1 MPASSTPSTASAIPI
16 VPISPIL
23 SWDNR
28 WDHIQA
34 RWRWKRGEHRVSPG
48 LYSIGH
54 PTPDSPVL
62 VSANYTLSFDALRS
76 SLKGID
82 AYILVINTFGINVW
96 CAAGKG
102 TFGTEELVERIDT
115 SDLSKVVRHR
125 TVILPQLGA
134 PGVAAH
140 LVKKQSGFKVEYG
153 PVRAADLPDYLKTHK
168 ATPEMRRV
176 RFDTLDRLMLTPVEL
191 LGYFLY
197 LLIAAVALYF
207 WGGWTGSLMLVLA
220 IVSGAVLFPL
230 LLPWLP
236 TRDFST
242 KGWSLGLVVTLVMVL
257 SNTLRLNIDASTAH
271 KTLSALSYLL
281 IWPPV
286 VAYIALNFTGAST
299 FTSRSG
305 VKAEMRSYIRPMA
318 VSFVLGIILNII
330 ARFL

>member
-1 MPASSTPSTASAIPI
+1 MAPDSSLAADITIFPTTPA
-16 VPISPIL
+16 L
-23 SWDNR
+23 SRANR
-28 WDHIQA
+28 WDHILA
-34 RWRWKRGEHRVSPG
+34 RLAWHRGEHKVVPG

-76 SLKGID
+76 ALAGID

-115 SDLSKVVRHR
+115 SELAKVVSHR
-125 TVILPQLGA
+125 TIILPQLGA

-140 LVKKQSGFKVEYG
+140 KVKQQSGFKVEYG
-153 PVRAADLPDYLKTHK
+153 PVRAKDLPEYLKTRV

-176 RFDTLDRLMLTPVEL
+176 RFGAKDRLVLTPVEVVNHFI
-191 LGYFLY
+191 YMA
-197 LLIAAVALYF
+197 IAALAFYF
-207 WGGWTGSLMLVLA
+207 WDGWSGALMVVLTV
-220 IVSGAVLFPL
+220 VSGTVLFPL

-242 KGWSLGLVVTLVMVL
+242 KGWILGLLGAIVVVL
-257 SNTLRLNIDASTAH
+257 WQVLWLATGASGAH
-271 KTLSALSYLL
+271 QFLHAAGYLL
-281 IWPPV
+281 LWPPV
-286 VAYIALNFTGAST
+286 VAYISLNFTGAST

-305 VKAEMRSYIRPMA
+305 VKVEMRKYIRPMI
-318 VSFVLGIILNII
+318 VSLALGIILSII

>member
-1 MPASSTPSTASAIPI
+1 VHTVDATAAE
-16 VPISPIL
+16 VPILPTSPTL
-23 SWDNR
+23 TWKNR
-28 WDHIQA
+28 WDHVQA
-34 RWRWKRGEHRVSPG
+34 RWRWKRGERRVIPG

-54 PTPDSPVL
+54 PTPDSPVM
-62 VSANYTLSFDALRS
+62 VSANYTLSFDALRTA
-76 SLKGID
+76 LYGID

-115 SDLSKVVRHR
+115 SELTKVVRHR

-153 PVRAADLPDYLKTHK
+153 PVRANDLPQYLKTHK
-168 ATPEMRRV
+168 ATPEMRLV
-176 RFDTLDRLMLTPVEL
+176 RFGILDRLMLAPVEL
-191 LGYFLY
+191 LGYFPY
-197 LLIAAVALYF
+197 LAIGAVALYF
-207 WGGWTGSLMLVLA
+207 WGGWMGSLSVVLA

-242 KGWSLGLVVTLVMVL
+242 KGWSLELVVTLIVVL
-257 SNTLRLNIDASTAH
+257 MDTLWLKADTTMTH
-271 KTLSALSYLL
+271 KMLSAASNLL

-286 VAYIALNFTGAST
+286 TAFIALNFTGAST

-305 VKAEMRSYIRPMA
+305 VKAEMHSYIRPMA
-318 VSFVLGIILNII
+318 ISFILGIILNVI

>member
-1 MPASSTPSTASAIPI
+1 LI
-16 VPISPIL
+16 
-23 SWDNR
+23 
-28 WDHIQA
+28 
-34 RWRWKRGEHRVSPG
+34 
-48 LYSIGH
+48 
-54 PTPDSPVL
+54 
-62 VSANYTLSFDALRS
+62 SANYTLSFDALRTA
-76 SLKGID
+76 LYGID

-115 SDLSKVVRHR
+115 SELAKVVRHR

-153 PVRAADLPDYLKTHK
+153 PVRAEDLPEYLKTHK

-176 RFDTLDRLMLTPVEL
+176 RFGIFDRLMLAPVEL
-191 LGYFLY
+191 LGYSLY
-197 LLIAAVALYF
+197 LFIAAVALYF
-207 WGGWTGSLMLVLA
+207 WGGWTGSLLVVLA
-220 IVSGAVLFPL
+220 IVGGAVLFPL
-230 LLPWLP
+230 LLPYLP
-236 TRDFST
+236 TKDFST
-242 KGWSLGLVVTLVMVL
+242 KGWSLGLALTLGVVLM
-257 SNTLRLNIDASTAH
+257 NTLWLNADASTTH
-271 KTLSALSYLL
+271 KILSAVSNLL

-286 VAYIALNFTGAST
+286 VAFIALNFTGAST

>member
-1 MPASSTPSTASAIPI
+1 MQTTDATAAE
-16 VPISPIL
+16 VPILPTSSVL
-23 SWDNR
+23 TWKNR

-34 RWRWKRGEHRVSPG
+34 RWRWKRGEHRVMPS
-48 LYSIGH
+48 LYSIGR

-62 VSANYTLSFDALRS
+62 VSANYTLSFDALRTALYS
-76 SLKGID
+76 TD

-102 TFGTEELVERIDT
+102 TFGTEELVERIET
-115 SDLSKVVRHR
+115 SGLAKVVRHR

-134 PGVAAH
+134 PGVAGH
-140 LVKKQSGFKVEYG
+140 LVKQQSGFKVEYG
-153 PVRAADLPDYLKTHK
+153 PVRAEDLPEYLKTHK

-176 RFDTLDRLMLTPVEL
+176 RFNMLDRLTLAPVEL

-197 LLIAAVALYF
+197 LLIAAIALYF
-207 WGGWTGSLMLVLA
+207 WDGWTGSLMVLLA
-220 IVSGAVLFPL
+220 IVGGTIFFPS

-236 TRDFST
+236 TKDFST
-242 KGWSLGLVVTLVMVL
+242 KGWSLGLVITLAVVL
-257 SNTLRLNIDASTAH
+257 MDTLWLNADASTTH
-271 KTLSALSYLL
+271 KILSTVSNLL
-281 IWPPV
+281 LWPPV
-286 VAYIALNFTGAST
+286 TAFIALNFTGAST

-318 VSFVLGIILNII
+318 ISFILGIMLNII

>member
-1 MPASSTPSTASAIPI
+1 MQTVDATAAEIPI
-16 VPISPIL
+16 LPTSPVL
-23 SWDNR
+23 TWRNR

-34 RWRWKRGEHRVSPG
+34 RWRWRRGEHKIIPG
-48 LYSIGH
+48 LYAIGS

-62 VSANYTLSFDALRS
+62 VSANYTLSFDALRTA
-76 SLKGID
+76 LNGID
-82 AYILVINTFGINVW
+82 AYILVINTFGVNVW

-102 TFGTEELVERIDT
+102 TFGTAELVERLDT
-115 SDLSKVVRHR
+115 SELARVVRHR

-140 LVKKQSGFKVEYG
+140 KVKQQSGFKVEYG
-153 PVRAADLPDYLKTHK
+153 PVRAKDLPQYLKAHK
-168 ATPEMRRV
+168 TTPDMRLV
-176 RFDTLDRLMLTPVEL
+176 RFGILDRLILAPVEL

-197 LLIAAVALYF
+197 LVIAAVALYF
-207 WGGWTGSLMLVLA
+207 WGGWTGALSVVLA

-242 KGWSLGLVVTLVMVL
+242 KGWSLGLAVTLVVVL
-257 SNTLRLNIDASTAH
+257 MEALWLKADTTMTH
-271 KTLSALSYLL
+271 KILSAASNLL

-286 VAYIALNFTGAST
+286 VAFIALNFTGAST

-305 VKAEMRSYIRPMA
+305 VKAEMHSYIRPMA
-318 VSFVLGIILNII
+318 ISFILGIILNII
-330 ARFL
+330 AGFL

>member
-1 MPASSTPSTASAIPI
+1 MQSEETVSAEIPI
-16 VPISPIL
+16 FPTSPVL
-23 SWDNR
+23 SWKNR

-34 RWRWKRGEHRVSPG
+34 RWRWKRGEHKVIPG
-48 LYSIGH
+48 LYAIGN
-54 PTPDSPVL
+54 PTPDSPVF
-62 VSANYTLSFDALRS
+62 VSANYTLSFDALRTALNS
-76 SLKGID
+76 ID

-115 SDLSKVVRHR
+115 SELSKVVRHR

-140 LVKKQSGFKVEYG
+140 KVKKQSGFKVEYG
-153 PVRAADLPDYLKTHK
+153 PVRAADLPEYLKTHK
-168 ATPEMRRV
+168 ATPEMRLV
-176 RFDTLDRLMLTPVEL
+176 RFGILDRLILAPVEL
-191 LGYFLY
+191 LGYFIY
-197 LLIAAVALYF
+197 IVIAAVALYF
-207 WGGWTGSLMLVLA
+207 LGGWTGSLLVILA
-220 IVSGAVLFPL
+220 ILSGAVLFPL

-242 KGWSLGLVVTLVMVL
+242 KGWSLGLSVTLIVVL
-257 SNTLRLNIDASTAH
+257 MNTFWLNTDASTTH
-271 KTLSALSYLL
+271 KILNAVSNLL
-281 IWPPV
+281 IWPTV
-286 VAYIALNFTGAST
+286 VAFIALNFTGAST

-318 VSFVLGIILNII
+318 VSLVLGIILNII

>member
-1 MPASSTPSTASAIPI
+1 MSVNATAAE
-16 VPISPIL
+16 VPILPTSPIL
-23 SWDNR
+23 TWRNR

-34 RWRWKRGEHRVSPG
+34 RLSWRRGEHRVIPG

-62 VSANYTLSFDALRS
+62 VSANYTLSFDALRT
-76 SLKGID
+76 SLYGID

-115 SDLSKVVRHR
+115 AELARVVRHR
-125 TVILPQLGA
+125 TIILPQLGA

-140 LVKKQSGFKVEYG
+140 KVKQQSGFKVEYG
-153 PVRAADLPDYLKTHK
+153 PVRASDLPQYLKTHE
-168 ATPEMRRV
+168 ATPEMRLV
-176 RFDTLDRLMLTPVEL
+176 RFGILDRLMLTPVEL
-191 LGYFLY
+191 ISYFIY
-197 LLIAAVALYF
+197 MVVAGVVLFF
-207 WGGWTGSLMLVLA
+207 WGGWTGSLSVALA

-242 KGWSLGLVVTLVMVL
+242 KGWSLGLAVTLVVVL
-257 SNTLRLNIDASTAH
+257 MKALWLNVDTTLTH
-271 KTLSALSYLL
+271 KILSAASNLL
-281 IWPPV
+281 LWPPV
-286 VAYIALNFTGAST
+286 TAFIALNFTGAST

-318 VSFVLGIILNII
+318 VSFILGIVTSII

>member
-1 MPASSTPSTASAIPI
+1 MSVDVTAAEIP
-16 VPISPIL
+16 VLPVSPFL
-23 SWDNR
+23 TWRNR
-28 WDHIQA
+28 WDHFLA
-34 RWRWKRGEHRVSPG
+34 RFRWKRGEHKVIPG

-62 VSANYTLSFDALRS
+62 VSANYTLSFDALRTA
-76 SLKGID
+76 LTGID
-82 AYILVINTFGINVW
+82 AYILVLNTFGINVW

-115 SDLSKVVRHR
+115 SELSRVVRHR

-153 PVRAADLPDYLKTHK
+153 PVRASDLPQYLKTHE
-168 ATPEMRRV
+168 ATPDMRLV
-176 RFDTLDRLMLTPVEL
+176 RFGILDRLTLTPVEFVNHFI
-191 LGYFLY
+191 Y
-197 LLIAAVALYF
+197 IVVAAVGLYF
-207 WGGWTGSLMLVLA
+207 WGGWTGSLMVALA

-242 KGWSLGLVVTLVMVL
+242 KGWSLGLVVTLIVVL
-257 SNTLRLNIDASTAH
+257 MDALWLKASAMMTH
-271 KTLSALSYLL
+271 KILSAASNLL

-286 VAYIALNFTGAST
+286 TAFIALNFTGAST

-305 VKAEMRSYIRPMA
+305 VKAEMHSYIRSMA
-318 VSFVLGIILNII
+318 VSFILGIVLNIM

>member
-1 MPASSTPSTASAIPI
+1 VQTAKATASEIPI
-16 VPISPIL
+16 LPTSPVL
-23 SWDNR
+23 TWTNR

-34 RWRWKRGEHRVSPG
+34 RWRWRRGEHKVIPG
-48 LYSIGH
+48 LYAIGH

-62 VSANYTLSFDALRS
+62 VSANYTLSFDALRTA
-76 SLKGID
+76 LNGIN
-82 AYILVINTFGINVW
+82 AYILVLNTFGVNVW

-102 TFGTEELVERIDT
+102 TFGTTELVERIDT
-115 SDLSKVVRHR
+115 SELAKVVRHR
-125 TVILPQLGA
+125 TIILPQLGA

-153 PVRAADLPDYLKTHK
+153 PVRAGDLPQYLKTYK
-168 ATPEMRRV
+168 ATPEMRLV
-176 RFDTLDRLMLTPVEL
+176 RFGILDRLILAPVEL
-191 LGYFLY
+191 LGYFIY
-197 LLIAAVALYF
+197 IVIAAVALYF
-207 WGGWTGSLMLVLA
+207 LGGWTGSLLVILA

-242 KGWSLGLVVTLVMVL
+242 KGWSLGLVVTLVVVL
-257 SNTLRLNIDASTAH
+257 MNTLWLKADISTAH
-271 KTLSALSYLL
+271 KITNAASNLL

-286 VAYIALNFTGAST
+286 TAFIALNFTGAST

-305 VKAEMRSYIRPMA
+305 VKAEMHSYIRPMA
-318 VSFVLGIILNII
+318 ISFILGIVMNIM